1 MTNEN
6 HPFALITNK
15 ASDPEPTTINNR
27 GYRNLNNPQNGQ
39 AQKNDQSTTE
49 SSKAEGRSD
58 IGGDWLTPDEK
69 AGQFLMSQRMRN
81 FSDEVSIVGL
91 RYTLRGSVNWAR
103 KTMWT
108 FLIVFGL
115 GFMLYQIQDRISY
128 YLTRPTSVNFNVN
141 YNDSVVFPTITICNE
156 NIALKYKAEELG
168 K

>member
-15 ASDPEPTTINNR
+15 ASDPEPNTINNR

-39 AQKNDQSTTE
+39 PQKNDQSTAE
-49 SSKAEGRSD
+49 PSKEEGGNA
-58 IGGDWLTPDEK
+58 IGGDWLTRDEK
-69 AGQFLMSQRMRN
+69 AGQFLMSQRMRT

-108 FLIVFGL
+108 LLIVFGL

-141 YNDSVVFPTITICNE
+141 YNDSVVFPTITVCNE
-156 NIALKYKAEELG
+156 NTVVKIKAEAMGE
-168 K
+168 